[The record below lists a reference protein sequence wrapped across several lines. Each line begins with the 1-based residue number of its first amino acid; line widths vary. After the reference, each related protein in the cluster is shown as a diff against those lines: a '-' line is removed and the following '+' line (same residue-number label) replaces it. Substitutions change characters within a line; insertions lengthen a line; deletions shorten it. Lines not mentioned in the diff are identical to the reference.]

1 MQTLLR
7 GFAVSAS
14 KAGFSDKV
22 PDRETPR
29 KPPFGHHTVY
39 WRCNYCWICN
49 QRGYLVETIGCIACS
64 KFVCTPRYEMEAL
77 TRERMGRFLP
87 WLSEISRHRRIKDLM
102 SRAKNM
108 RLLSRALAFAVVAAG
123 AILPNALNAQ
133 VVPAIKGG
141 GSQIN
146 VYGLYT
152 LVKTDFNSTLD
163 YPPQAPSPS
172 NTFDANGWNQA
183 FAGGADFRL
192 GRFVFG
198 QPAVGARYTWST
210 GTYGKQRTFVVG
222 PELHYIYRR
231 FRPYGDFL
239 IGPGNITY
247 RTGQTDNSIVYEFGG
262 GVDYHKNHI
271 LNFRLVDFQYQ
282 LWDLGNHYY
291 PPGFLPGQPGVY
303 IDTKLKPYTL
313 SFGVLIRVK

>member
-1 MQTLLR
+1 
-7 GFAVSAS
+7 
-14 KAGFSDKV
+14 
-22 PDRETPR
+22 
-29 KPPFGHHTVY
+29 
-39 WRCNYCWICN
+39 
-49 QRGYLVETIGCIACS
+49 
-64 KFVCTPRYEMEAL
+64 
-77 TRERMGRFLP
+77 
-87 WLSEISRHRRIKDLM
+87 
-102 SRAKNM
+102 M
-108 RLLSRALAFAVVAAG
+108 RLLSRALAFAAVLLAG
-123 AILPNALNAQ
+123 VILPDESHAQ

-163 YPPQAPSPS
+163 YPPGSPPPS
-172 NTFDANGWNQA
+172 NTNDANGWNQG

-198 QPAVGARYTWST
+198 QPAVGARFTYST
-210 GTYGKQRTFVVG
+210 GTFGKQRTVVFG

-247 RTGQTDNSIVYEFGG
+247 KTGQTDNSIVYEFGG
-262 GVDYHKNHI
+262 GVDYHKNRK

-313 SFGVLIRVK
+313 SFGVVIRVW

>member
-1 MQTLLR
+1 
-7 GFAVSAS
+7 
-14 KAGFSDKV
+14 
-22 PDRETPR
+22 
-29 KPPFGHHTVY
+29 
-39 WRCNYCWICN
+39 
-49 QRGYLVETIGCIACS
+49 
-64 KFVCTPRYEMEAL
+64 MEAL

-152 LVKTDFNSTLD
+152 LVKTDFNSTVD
-163 YPPQAPSPS
+163 YPPKSPPPGCI
-172 NTFDANGWNQA
+172 NDACGWNQG

-198 QPAVGARYTWST
+198 QPAVGVRYTWSA
-210 GTYGKQRTFVVG
+210 GSSFGKQRTFVVG
-222 PELHYIYRR
+222 PELHYIYKR

-247 RTGQTDNSIVYEFGG
+247 QTGQTDNSIVYEFGG

-291 PPGFLPGQPGVY
+291 PPGFSPGQPGYY

-313 SFGVLIRVK
+313 SFGVLFRVR

>member
-1 MQTLLR
+1 
-7 GFAVSAS
+7 
-14 KAGFSDKV
+14 
-22 PDRETPR
+22 
-29 KPPFGHHTVY
+29 
-39 WRCNYCWICN
+39 
-49 QRGYLVETIGCIACS
+49 
-64 KFVCTPRYEMEAL
+64 MEAL
-77 TRERMGRFLP
+77 TRERMGQFLP

-123 AILPNALNAQ
+123 VTLPSALNAQ

-152 LVKTDFNSTLD
+152 LVKTDFNSALD
-163 YPPQAPSPS
+163 YPPKNNVPAC
-172 NTFDANGWNQA
+172 FEDACGWNQG

-198 QPAVGARYTWST
+198 QPAVGARYTYST
-210 GTYGKQRTFVVG
+210 GSRTGSQRTFMVG

-231 FRPYGDFL
+231 FRPYGDFMV
-239 IGPGNITY
+239 GPGNITY
-247 RTGQTDNSIVYEFGG
+247 HTGQADNSIVYEFGG

-271 LNFRLVDFQYQ
+271 LNFRLFDFQYQ

-303 IDTKLKPYTL
+303 VDTKLKPYTL
-313 SFGVLIRVK
+313 SFGVLFRVR